1 MKHQFVEN
9 LQEGDQINDY
19 FLAVRKDLRTQQS
32 GSKFLGM
39 VFKDRSG
46 EIGGILWNNAVAI
59 ARVFEVGDVV
69 KIRGSVGSYQ
79 DRLQIRVE
87 QVLPM
92 RDGEY
97 DNADLVFVP
106 DDTDETV
113 KAFRDILETIED
125 EHLRRLVHIF
135 LDDDALM
142 RRFAVAAAG
151 KRWHHAY
158 PGGLVRHCYE
168 MARIAD
174 VVSELYPK
182 LSRDI
187 LLTGVLLHDIG
198 KLDEMSHDMVVEY
211 TDPGKL
217 LGHLTIGMMMAQRAI
232 DQIDGFPET
241 LRLQVLHCI
250 LSHHGELANGSPI
263 TPRTLEATV
272 LYHIDNLG
280 AQASAIDRVAD
291 EARDRGQRW
300 SDYLPNIERQI
311 WTKEL

>member
-1 MKHQFVEN
+1 MKHQFVES
-9 LQEGDQINDY
+9 LQEGDQVNDY

-69 KIRGSVGSYQ
+69 KVRGSVGSYQ

-125 EHLRRLVHIF
+125 EHLRRLVRIF

-142 RRFAVAAAG
+142 RRFAAAAAG

-182 LSRDI
+182 LNRDV

-232 DQIDGFPET
+232 DQIEGFPET

-311 WTKEL
+311 WTKDL